1 MPVLPLY
8 VESLGIG
15 EELIGLIAGVFTISA
30 VLIRP
35 PVGYALDCRGRRGI
49 YLAGLAIFV
58 LTVFSYRWA
67 VTVAWLIGLRL
78 LQGLGW
84 GASTTAAGTIVA
96 DVVPSSRR
104 AEGMGYYGV
113 FPTLAMAVAPTLGL
127 AMAERYP
134 FNLVFTISS
143 GLGLL
148 ALLLATQISARLAP
162 NCHGPR
168 PFSWAD
174 LAEPKAFK
182 AGLVMFF
189 LTLCYGGVVTF
200 ISLYAEQRGVNNIG
214 PYFAAYAVSLMII
227 RPLAG
232 RVADTRGHGPV
243 VIPGIVVVA
252 IAMVALALADSLGL
266 FLLAGCLNGL
276 GMGLAQPSLQ
286 AITVEGVAPQ
296 RRGAA
301 NATFFIAF
309 DLGIGIGAMLWGVVA
324 AQWGYPAVYAASAGA
339 ALAGLAIYMRYSSDH
354 AQTPGALDG
363 SKEAG

>member
-15 EELIGLIAGVFTISA
+15 QELIGLIAGVFTISA
-30 VLIRP
+30 VLVRP
-35 PVGYALDCRGRRGI
+35 PVGYGLDRYGRRGI
-49 YLAGLAIFV
+49 YLVGLVLFV
-58 LTVFSYRWA
+58 VTVFSYRWA
-67 VTVAWLIGLRL
+67 VSVTWLIGLRL

-96 DVVPSSRR
+96 DVLPSARR

-127 AMAERYP
+127 AMAGRYP
-134 FNLVFTISS
+134 FTLIFVIASA
-143 GLGLL
+143 LGLL
-148 ALLLATQISARLAP
+148 ALLLATQISSRLIP
-162 NCHGPR
+162 DRHEPQ
-168 PFSWAD
+168 PFSWAN

-182 AGLVMFF
+182 PGMVMFF

-200 ISLYAEQRGVNNIG
+200 IALYAEQRGIDNIG

-232 RVADTRGHGPV
+232 RIADTRGHDPV
-243 VIPGIVVVA
+243 VIPGIVAVA
-252 IAMVALALADSLGL
+252 IAMVVLALADGWGL
-266 FLLAGCLNGL
+266 FLLAGFLNGL

-286 AITVEGVAPQ
+286 AITIDGVAPQ

-301 NATFFIAF
+301 NATFFITF
-309 DLGIGIGAMLWGVVA
+309 DLGIGIGSMLWGVVA
-324 AQWGYPAVYAASAGA
+324 AQWGYPAMYVGA
-339 ALAGLAIYMRYSSDH
+339 AGTALVGLAIYIKSS
-354 AQTPGALDG
+354 P
-363 SKEAG
+363 SREPVVKSVE

>member
-1 MPVLPLY
+1 M
-8 VESLGIG
+8 
-15 EELIGLIAGVFTISA
+15 
-30 VLIRP
+30 
-35 PVGYALDCRGRRGI
+35 
-49 YLAGLAIFV
+49 
-58 LTVFSYRWA
+58 
-67 VTVAWLIGLRL
+67 
-78 LQGLGW
+78 
-84 GASTTAAGTIVA
+84 
-96 DVVPSSRR
+96 
-104 AEGMGYYGV
+104 
-113 FPTLAMAVAPTLGL
+113 
-127 AMAERYP
+127 
-134 FNLVFTISS
+134 
-143 GLGLL
+143 
-148 ALLLATQISARLAP
+148 
-162 NCHGPR
+162 
-168 PFSWAD
+168 
-174 LAEPKAFK
+174 
-182 AGLVMFF
+182 
-189 LTLCYGGVVTF
+189 
-200 ISLYAEQRGVNNIG
+200 
-214 PYFAAYAVSLMII
+214 SLMII